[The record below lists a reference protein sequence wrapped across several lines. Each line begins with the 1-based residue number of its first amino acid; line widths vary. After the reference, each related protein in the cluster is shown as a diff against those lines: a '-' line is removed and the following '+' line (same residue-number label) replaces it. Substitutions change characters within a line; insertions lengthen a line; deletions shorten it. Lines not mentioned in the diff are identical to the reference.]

1 MFKVS
6 NQYKVMD
13 STKVRTLTRIYTE
26 LLYSNSLRQKANLY
40 ADSAIN
46 IAAQLPNRI
55 NLTRLY
61 LRLGVAHHGKGEFI
75 EALNYYNKGI
85 AVSIKER
92 DQISEAGFYMSMS
105 DIYNKITDYANAID
119 VCEKAIKIYTN
130 ANDQGGVASIY
141 NNLCGTYIA
150 LKDFTTAYQYAT
162 KAFQLFK
169 TLEPGSR
176 GVASIQQVIASIL
189 LDADDAALK
198 KIGFRG
204 NKRYE
209 AIIQLVQ
216 SALPIATSAEDPNL
230 KAELLVVMASAY
242 KQLNNLEAAKL
253 YYDLAVVEG
262 NKGSDINSN
271 TIVLATVGAFYLQN
285 GQPNIGLLYL
295 YDALKKSRKSGIME
309 IEADITK
316 QLSAYYQSGKQYDS
330 ALAYYQQFHAV
341 TNKIFNK
348 DKEKEITRKKLM
360 LDFSIKEK
368 AYAIEQE
375 RANQQLTEK
384 KLEIQFKNRLAW
396 MLGILIIILLIGAW
410 LIYKSRQRTLALNRT
425 IEAQRQSLAELVQVK
440 DKIFSVMTHDLRSPV
455 NSLYAFLFLL
465 EQEEIQKDK
474 LAVYATELGQTLK
487 STSTLME
494 NLFNWASSQLQGF
507 AVKKE
512 AVQIKALLPDIIAAF
527 SDSAKQKNINIVQD
541 IDDAVVV
548 WADKNLLALVLR
560 NLISNALKFS
570 YSGQTI
576 RMNAVKQTHQ
586 WVIMVSDEGI
596 GMSADLMHQLNAVAQ
611 HSFES
616 RLGTNKEKGTGLGLV
631 LCKNFMQMMD
641 GQLLAKANQP
651 SGCMMQLHF
660 PVPKH

>member
-6 NQYKVMD
+6 HQYKVMD
-13 STKVRTLTRIYTE
+13 SAKVRTLTRIYTE
-26 LLYSNSLRQKANLY
+26 LLYSNSFRQKANLY
-40 ADSAIN
+40 ADSAIK

-55 NLTRLY
+55 NLIRLY

-75 EALNYYNKGI
+75 EALDYYQKGI
-85 AVSIKER
+85 TVSIKEK

-130 ANDQGGVASIY
+130 ANDLGGVASIY

-162 KAFQLFK
+162 KALQLFK

-176 GVASIQQVIASIL
+176 GVASIQQVIAKIL
-189 LDADDAALK
+189 LDADDAALI
-198 KIGFRG
+198 KIGFSG

-216 SALPIATSAEDPNL
+216 SALPIATTAEDPNL

-242 KQLNNLEAAKL
+242 KKMNNLAAANL
-253 YYDLAVVEG
+253 NYDLAVAEG
-262 NKGSDINSN
+262 KKGSDINSN
-271 TIVLATVGAFYLQN
+271 TTVLATVGAFYLQN
-285 GQPNIGLLYL
+285 GQPGQGLRFL
-295 YDALKKSRKSGIME
+295 YDALIMSRKSGILE

-316 QLSAYYQSGKQYDS
+316 QLSEYYQSGKQYDS

-341 TNKIFNK
+341 TNQILNK

-368 AYAIEQE
+368 AYAVQQE
-375 RANQQLTEK
+375 RVSQQLTEK

-396 MLGILIIILLIGAW
+396 MLGILIVIILIGAW
-410 LIYKSRQRTLALNRT
+410 LIFKSRQKTVALNRT

-474 LAVYATELGQTLK
+474 LAAYATELGQTLK

-527 SDSAKQKNINIVQD
+527 SDSAKQKNINIEQD
-541 IDDAVVV
+541 IDHTVFV
-548 WADKNLLALVLR
+548 WADKNLLALILR

-570 YSGQTI
+570 YSNQTI
-576 RMNAVKQTHQ
+576 RIKALQQGSQ
-586 WVIMVSDEGI
+586 WVIMVSDQGI
-596 GMSADLMHQLNAVAQ
+596 GMSADMMHQFNHTAQ

-616 RLGTNKEKGTGLGLV
+616 HLGTNKEKGTGLGLV
-631 LCKNFMQMMD
+631 LCKSFIQMMD
-641 GQLLAKANQP
+641 GQLLVKANQP
-651 SGCMMQLHF
+651 SGCIMQLYL
-660 PVPKH
+660 PIAQN

>member
-1 MFKVS
+1 
-6 NQYKVMD
+6 MD
-13 STKVRTLTRIYTE
+13 STKVRILTRIYTE
-26 LLYSNSLRQKANLY
+26 LLYSNALRQKANLY

-55 NLTRLY
+55 NLIRLY

-75 EALNYYNKGI
+75 EALNYYNEGV
-85 AVSIKER
+85 AVSIKEK
-92 DQISEAGFYMSMS
+92 DLISEAGFYMSMS

-189 LDADDAALK
+189 IDADDTALK
-198 KIGFRG
+198 KIGFSG

-216 SALPIATSAEDPNL
+216 SALPIATTAEDPNL

-242 KQLNNLEAAKL
+242 KQMNNLAAAKL
-253 YYDLAVVEG
+253 NYDLAVVEG

-271 TIVLATVGAFYLQN
+271 TTVLATVGAFYLQN
-285 GQPNIGLLYL
+285 GQPVLGLRYL
-295 YDALKKSRKSGIME
+295 YDALIKSRQSGILD

-384 KLEIQFKNRLAW
+384 KLDIQFKNRLAW

-410 LIYKSRQRTLALNRT
+410 LILKSRQRTLALNRT

-465 EQEEIQKDK
+465 EQEEIHKDK
-474 LAVYATELGQTLK
+474 LAVYASELGQSL
-487 STSTLME
+487 SATSNLME

-507 AVKKE
+507 TIFKE
-512 AVQIKALLPDIIAAF
+512 ALQVKAILPEIIATF
-527 SDSAKQKNINIVQD
+527 SDSARKKNINFVQD

-576 RMNAVKQTHQ
+576 RMNAEKQTHQ

-611 HSFES
+611 HSIES

-651 SGCMMQLHF
+651 SGCIMQLHF
-660 PVPKH
+660 PMPKH